1 MDKPKRY
8 GSRGTIKRDK
18 PDDTIANPNEKEQR
32 ARNQAMWGT
41 ETMLHEF
48 WQQNVARGE
57 KATGSSF
64 GGWNTHERTDIDKD
78 KDFKWTDA
86 EGALMGY
93 TKDQVEQQ
101 RKHNKKRNQGR

>member
-1 MDKPKRY
+1 MRTKIAKKVKRKKPGTGMLEKR
-8 GSRGTIKRDK
+8 
-18 PDDTIANPNEKEQR
+18 
-32 ARNQAMWGT
+32 
-41 ETMLHEF
+41 
-48 WQQNVARGE
+48 
-57 KATGSSF
+57 F

-86 EGALMGY
+86 GGALMGY

>member
-1 MDKPKRY
+1 MGHGTEKGRY

-48 WQQNVARGE
+48 WQQNVERG
-57 KATGSSF
+57 
-64 GGWNTHERTDIDKD
+64 N
-78 KDFKWTDA
+78 KWSADVV
-86 EGALMGY
+86 EGLHG
-93 TKDQVEQQ
+93 KRHQQ
-101 RKHNKKRNQGR
+101 PIPQHPRKGK

>member
-48 WQQNVARGE
+48 WKQNVARG
-57 KATGSSF
+57 KKFWGSD
-64 GGWNTHERTDIDKD
+64 THETTDIDKD

-86 EGALMGY
+86 GGALMGY

-101 RKHNKKRNQGR
+101 RKHNKRRKEN

>member
-18 PDDTIANPNEKEQR
+18 PDDTIANPNEKQQR

-48 WQQNVARGE
+48 WKQNVARG
-57 KATGSSF
+57 KKFWGSD
-64 GGWNTHERTDIDKD
+64 THETTDIDKD

-86 EGALMGY
+86 GGALMGY

-101 RKHNKKRNQGR
+101 RKHNKRRKEN